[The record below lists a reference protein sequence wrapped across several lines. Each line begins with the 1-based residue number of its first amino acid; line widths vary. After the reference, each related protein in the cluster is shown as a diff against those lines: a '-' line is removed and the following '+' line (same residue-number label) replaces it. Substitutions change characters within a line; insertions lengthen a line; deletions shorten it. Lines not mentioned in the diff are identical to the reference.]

1 MQAIAAI
8 IGDIGYGSLPSFLVS
23 RDIYDST
30 RFAVVVSPADLGLGK
45 AYLEDENIADLGA
58 LHCVSEL
65 CGGDPQ
71 ALRELFEAWAS
82 GDRRTARGRGC
93 PALSERFL
101 IR

>member
-1 MQAIAAI
+1 MNAQKYMQAIAAI

-58 LHCVSEL
+58 
-65 CGGDPQ
+65 
-71 ALRELFEAWAS
+71 ALRVGAL
-82 GDRRTARGRGC
+82 RRRSAGAAGAVRGLG
-93 PALSERFL
+93 
-101 IR
+101 IW